1 MKKYLLIIFL
11 LLSIPLSLFAQL
23 EKPVNWSFYAK
34 KVNQT
39 AATIYIKA
47 KISKNWHIYAQSI
60 NTAAMKLKFNY
71 IPSKEYGLIGKT
83 IEPKPIKKYDQSLAM
98 ELVYFEKEVVF
109 TQKIKLNKASTLV
122 KMKVEFMACND
133 KQCLPADEIIL
144 NIPVK

>member
-1 MKKYLLIIFL
+1 MKKYLLLILIL
-11 LLSIPLSLFAQL
+11 LAVNSIVFAQL
-23 EKPVNWSFYAK
+23 EKPVKWSFYVK
-34 KVNQT
+34 KIDQT
-39 AATIYIKA
+39 TATIYIKA
-47 KISKNWHIYAQSI
+47 KMSNNWHIYAQSI
-60 NTAAMKLKFNY
+60 NTAAMKLKFTY
-71 IPSKEYGLIGKT
+71 IPSKDYVLDGKT